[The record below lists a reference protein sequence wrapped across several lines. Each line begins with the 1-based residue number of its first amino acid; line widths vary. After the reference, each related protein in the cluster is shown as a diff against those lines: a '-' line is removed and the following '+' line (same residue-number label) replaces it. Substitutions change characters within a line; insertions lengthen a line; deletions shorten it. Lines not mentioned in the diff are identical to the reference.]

1 MSDVLLT
8 RRSKMVRFTC
18 HDVPARPGMAGKIFT
33 ALGAAKINVIHM
45 FNAEHGENEGD
56 ISFSVGEN
64 SFEKARE
71 VIDGIHDD
79 IGTADVTIEH
89 DIAILSFD
97 LEETVCETVLGTM
110 TVALNVLSRQS
121 IDVRHIAGS
130 RNRIFLVLPD
140 AQADRASNIL
150 SRALKEDPII
160 HPI

>member
-1 MSDVLLT
+1 MNDVLLT
-8 RRSKMVRFTC
+8 RRRKMVRFTC
-18 HDVPARPGMAGKIFT
+18 HDIPARPGMAGKIFT

-56 ISFSVGEN
+56 ISFSVGEIY
-64 SFEKARE
+64 FDQAKE
-71 VIDGIHDD
+71 VIDGIQDEIGVAD
-79 IGTADVTIEH
+79 ITVEH

-97 LEETVCETVLGTM
+97 LEDTVCETVLGTM
-110 TVALNVLSRQS
+110 TVALSVLSRQNV
-121 IDVRHIAGS
+121 DVKHISGS